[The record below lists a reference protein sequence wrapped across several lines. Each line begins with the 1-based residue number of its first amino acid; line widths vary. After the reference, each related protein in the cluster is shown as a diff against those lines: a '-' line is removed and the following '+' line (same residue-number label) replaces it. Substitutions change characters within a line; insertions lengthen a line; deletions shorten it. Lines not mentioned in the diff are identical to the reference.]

1 MQHSKASLLL
11 EPNEKYTQ
19 THLQAS
25 ETGLSHQHDRR
36 GETGPNPAEAAH
48 MSQQRSG
55 IDQRRLIQGHHDEM
69 GPSRVEAEQRSQRQ
83 REIGRQAH
91 PTMKDQLET
100 ALDRPETGQG

>member
-19 THLQAS
+19 TNLQAN
-25 ETGLSHQHDRR
+25 ETGLSLMTQHDRQ

-48 MSQQRSG
+48 MSQQRNG

-69 GPSRVEAEQRSQRQ
+69 GPSRVGAEQRSQR
-83 REIGRQAH
+83 RAH

-100 ALDRPETGQG
+100 ALNRPETGQG